1 MIFNYLF
8 VNLQNLNLSFLAILN
23 FTLLIINYIST
34 CFNNKMK
41 NRVLFFIALLLFL
54 VLVASSINQQRN
66 DFVPTKIIKSVSTST
81 GKIEALV
88 VLIEFADRDAFF
100 TRDEVDS
107 FFNQVGY
114 TKYHDNGSI
123 HDYWAAVSQGRVNVH
138 TNVSAA
144 YYRAPKPFAYYD
156 TDGGS
161 GHCDELLDSALN
173 WLDKRG
179 FDFSTL
185 TVDINKNIKGLSF
198 QFVGNS
204 GANGL
209 WGHSSSHGRT
219 FDGVNTA
226 SYEIS
231 ELGTTEMHPG
241 GICHEQGHML
251 FGWPDTY
258 DTDSSN
264 GGSNGC
270 GKYDLMAGGNSD
282 NSGAPSG
289 NPMPPNP
296 YFRFLAGWNDMILLN
311 GFPNDTILKVIA
323 NSWNTYV
330 YRNPYRAGEM
340 YIMEA
345 RKKPFRN
352 VDMPG
357 EGILI
362 WHIDSVI
369 PNNANQQ
376 HTELQHYK
384 VAVVQADKL
393 YQLETG
399 VNTGDSFDYYK
410 AGSTSSLTYPFS
422 CWWNT
427 ACSGFQFRNAGAV
440 SDTMLVTFGST
451 SATDV
456 GITSIRSSG
465 GNVSPLGL
473 KYYTQNT
480 SQSYQAT
487 PLKGFEVTDCLVDGV
502 SQGALSNYTFT
513 GLSAP
518 HTISFTFTDKAV
530 ILKDILN
537 VIDYSYYEGAWN
549 SMPDFS
555 KLTAIKTGTISTL
568 SLAIPGRTDD
578 FFGIRFSGYIKA
590 PADGEY
596 KFYMTA
602 DDGARFLIDGV
613 QIVANQCQPETTG
626 TILLRAG
633 YHSFSLDFFEI
644 QVTESVSLK
653 WSSTGFTK
661 RIVTGLVKGT
671 IDANTGVADI
681 STNNESKMNTTS
693 GEFIF
698 NCPGESTINV
708 EVYNMNG
715 MLIEK
720 QTLYLIDGLAK
731 MSNTNLTTGL
741 YCIRVNAGNNTIIRQ
756 KTIINR

>member
-1 MIFNYLF
+1 
-8 VNLQNLNLSFLAILN
+8 
-23 FTLLIINYIST
+23 
-34 CFNNKMK
+34 MK
-41 NRVLFFIALLLFL
+41 NRSVFLISFLLLS
-54 VLVASSINQQRN
+54 VLGARSSNQQEN
-66 DFVPTKIIKSVSTST
+66 DFAPSKILKSVSTTT
-81 GKIEALV
+81 GKIESLV
-88 VLIEFADRDAFF
+88 VLIEFADRDAYF

-107 FFNQVGY
+107 FFNQIGY
-114 TKYHDNGSI
+114 NKYRNNGSV
-123 HDYWAAVSQGRVNVH
+123 HDYWAAVSQGRVNIH
-138 TNVSAA
+138 TNVSPA

-173 WLDKRG
+173 WLDKSG

-185 TVDINKNIKGLSF
+185 TVDANKNIKGLSF

-209 WGHSSSHGRT
+209 WGHTSSHSRT
-219 FDGVNTA
+219 FDGVNTS
-226 SYEIS
+226 SYQIS
-231 ELGTTEMHPG
+231 ELGTSEMHLG
-241 GICHEQGHML
+241 GICHEQGHMF

-258 DTDSSN
+258 DIDGSN

-270 GKYDLMAGGNSD
+270 GKFDLMAGGNSD
-282 NSGAPSG
+282 SSGAPSS

-296 YFRFLAGWNDMILLN
+296 YFRYLAGWNDMILLN

-330 YRNPYRAGEM
+330 YRNPDRAGEM

-357 EGILI
+357 EGMLI
-362 WHIDSVI
+362 WHVDSVI

-376 HTELQHYK
+376 RTEQLHYK
-384 VAVVQADKL
+384 VSVVQADKL
-393 YQLETG
+393 YQLENG
-399 VNTGDSFDYYK
+399 SNSGDAFDYYK
-410 AGSTSSLTYPFS
+410 AGGTNSLTYPFS

-427 ACSGFQFRNAGAV
+427 AYSGLQFRNIGAV
-440 SDTMLVTFGST
+440 KDTMSVTYGST
-451 SATDV
+451 NATDV

-473 KYYTQNT
+473 KYYTLNS
-480 SQSYQAT
+480 SQSFLAI
-487 PLKGFEVTDCLVDGV
+487 PLKGFEVADCVVDGV
-502 SQGALSNYTFT
+502 SQGAVTKYTFT
-513 GLSAP
+513 GITAP

-530 ILKDILN
+530 ALKDILN
-537 VIDYSYYEGAWN
+537 VIDYSYYEGSW
-549 SMPDFS
+549 SSVPDFS
-555 KLTAIKTGTISTL
+555 KLTPVKTGTISTL
-568 SLAIPGRTDD
+568 SLAIPGRIDD
-578 FFGIRFSGYIKA
+578 YFGVHYNGYIKA

-633 YHSFSLDFFEI
+633 YHPFSIDFFEI
-644 QVTESVSLK
+644 QVTESITLK
-653 WSSTGFTK
+653 WSSAGFSK
-661 RIVTGLVKGT
+661 RNVTGLVNGT
-671 IDANTGVADI
+671 IDTNTGVADV
-681 STNNESKMNTTS
+681 STNGGAKMMVTS
-693 GEFIF
+693 TEFKF
-698 NCPGESTINV
+698 NCPGESTITV
-708 EVYNMNG
+708 EVYNLSG
-715 MLIEK
+715 IRIDK
-720 QTLYLIDGLAK
+720 QTLSITNGFAG
-731 MSNTNLTTGL
+731 MPNTNLKNGL
-741 YCIRVNAGNNTIIRQ
+741 YCIRVNAGNKTIIRQ

>member
-1 MIFNYLF
+1 MK
-8 VNLQNLNLSFLAILN
+8 SR
-23 FTLLIINYIST
+23 IS
-34 CFNNKMK
+34 
-41 NRVLFFIALLLFL
+41 FFISFLLLF
-54 VLVASSINQQRN
+54 VLVANSSNQQKK
-66 DFVPTKIIKSVSTST
+66 DFIPSKILTSASTTT
-81 GKIEALV
+81 GKIESLV

-107 FFNQVGY
+107 FFNQAGY
-114 TKYHDNGSI
+114 NKYHNNGSI
-123 HDYWAAVSQGRVNVH
+123 HDYWAAVSQGRVNIH

-161 GHCDELLDSALN
+161 GHCDELIDSALN

-185 TVDINKNIKGLSF
+185 TVDANKNIKGLSF

-209 WGHSSSHGRT
+209 WGHTSGHART

-231 ELGTTEMHPG
+231 ELGTSEMHLG

-251 FGWPDTY
+251 FGWVDTY
-258 DTDSSN
+258 DIDGSN

-270 GKYDLMAGGNSD
+270 GKFDLMAGGNSD
-282 NSGAPSG
+282 SSGAPSA

-296 YFRFLAGWNDMILLN
+296 YFRYLAGWNDMILLN

-330 YRNPYRAGEM
+330 YRNPDRAGEM

-357 EGILI
+357 DGVLI

-369 PNNANQQ
+369 PTNANQQ
-376 HTELQHYK
+376 RTELQHYK
-384 VAVVQADKL
+384 VSVIQADKL
-393 YQLETG
+393 YQLESG
-399 VNTGDSFDYYK
+399 VNSGDALDYYK
-410 AGSTSSLTYPFS
+410 AGGTNSLTYPFT

-427 ACSGFQFRNAGAV
+427 AYSGFQFRNVGAV
-440 SDTMLVTFGST
+440 GDTMSVTYGST

-465 GNVSPLGL
+465 GTVSPFGL
-473 KYYTQNT
+473 KYYTQNA
-480 SQSYQAT
+480 SPSFLAT
-487 PLKGFEVTDCLVDGV
+487 PLKGFEVADCLVDGV
-502 SQGALSNYTFT
+502 SQGAVSKYTFT
-513 GLSAP
+513 GITVP
-518 HTISFTFTDKAV
+518 HTINFTFTDKAV
-530 ILKDILN
+530 ALKEIQN
-537 VIDYSYYEGAWN
+537 VIDYSYYEGTW
-549 SMPDFS
+549 STVPDFS
-555 KLTAIKTGTISTL
+555 KLTALKTGTISSL
-568 SLAIPGRTDD
+568 SLAIPGRIDD
-578 FFGIRFSGYIKA
+578 NFGIHYSGYINA

-626 TILLRAG
+626 TILLRTG
-633 YHSFSLDFFEI
+633 YHPFTLDYFQI
-644 QVTESVSLK
+644 QVAVSITLR
-653 WSSTGFTK
+653 WSSAGFTK
-661 RIVTGLVKGT
+661 RNVTGLVKGT
-671 IDANTGVADI
+671 IDTNTGVADI
-681 STNNESKMNTTS
+681 STNDGAKMNTTS
-693 GEFIF
+693 TEFKF
-698 NCPGESTINV
+698 SCPGESTIEV
-708 EVYNMNG
+708 EVYNLNG
-715 MLIEK
+715 MLIDK
-720 QTLYLIDGLAK
+720 QTLSITNGLAG
-731 MSNTNLTTGL
+731 MSNTNLKTGL
-741 YCIRVNAGNNTIIRQ
+741 YCIRVNARN
-756 KTIINR
+756 KTIIQQKAIINR

>member
-1 MIFNYLF
+1 MR
-8 VNLQNLNLSFLAILN
+8 
-23 FTLLIINYIST
+23 
-34 CFNNKMK
+34 
-41 NRVLFFIALLLFL
+41 NRLLFFIPFLLLLFTN
-54 VLVASSINQQRN
+54 ASSINQQKN
-66 DFVPTKIIKSVSTST
+66 DFIPSKILKSVSTTT

-100 TRDEVDS
+100 TRDGVDS

-114 TKYHDNGSI
+114 KKYHDNGSI

-138 TNVSAA
+138 TSVSAT
-144 YYRAPKPFAYYD
+144 YYKAPKPFAYYD

-173 WLDKRG
+173 WLDKKG

-185 TVDINKNIKGLSF
+185 TVDANKNIKALSF

-209 WGHSSSHGRT
+209 WGHSSGHGRT
-219 FDGVNTA
+219 FDGVNTS
-226 SYEIS
+226 SYQIS
-231 ELGTTEMHPG
+231 ELGTTEMHLG

-251 FGWPDTY
+251 FGWPDSY
-258 DTDSSN
+258 DIDGSN

-270 GKYDLMAGGNSD
+270 GKFDLMASGNSD
-282 NSGAPSG
+282 NTGAPSG

-296 YFRFLAGWNDMILLN
+296 YFRYLAGWNDMILLN
-311 GFPNDTILKVIA
+311 NLPNNTVLKVIA

-330 YRNPYRAGEM
+330 YRNPDRAGEM

-357 EGILI
+357 EGVLI

-376 HTELQHYK
+376 RTEQQHYK
-384 VAVVQADKL
+384 ISVVQADKL
-393 YQLETG
+393 YQLENG
-399 VNTGDSFDYYK
+399 VNNGDTFDYFK
-410 AGSTSSLTYPFS
+410 AGSTNSLTYPFS

-427 ACSGFQFRNAGAV
+427 ASSGLQFRNIGAV
-440 SDTMLVTFGST
+440 SDTISVTYGST

-473 KYYTQNT
+473 RYYPLNT
-480 SQSYQAT
+480 SQVFLAT
-487 PLKGFEVTDCLVDGV
+487 PVKGFEVSDCIVDGV
-502 SQGALSNYTFT
+502 SQGAVSKYIFT
-513 GLSAP
+513 EITTP
-518 HTISFTFTDKAV
+518 HIISFTFIHKSVA
-530 ILKDILN
+530 LKDILN
-537 VIDYSYYEGAWN
+537 VIDYSYYEGTW
-549 SMPDFS
+549 SSVPDFS
-555 KLTAIKTGTISTL
+555 KLTAVKTGTMSSL
-568 SLAIPGRTDD
+568 SLAIPGRINDN
-578 FFGIRFSGYIKA
+578 FGIHYSGYIKV

-596 KFYMTA
+596 NFYMTA

-613 QIVANQCQPETTG
+613 QVVANQCQSETSG
-626 TILLRAG
+626 SILLRTG
-633 YHSFSLDFFEI
+633 YHPFTLDFFEI
-644 QVTESVSLK
+644 QVTESLSLK

-661 RIVTGLVKGT
+661 RNVSGLVKGT
-671 IDANTGVADI
+671 IDTNTGVADI
-681 STNNESKMNTTS
+681 LNNNGATLVVTS
-693 GEFIF
+693 SEFKI
-698 NCPGESTINV
+698 NSPGETAITV
-708 EVYNMNG
+708 EVYNLTG

-720 QTLYLIDGLAK
+720 QALTTTNGLAN
-731 MSNTNLTTGL
+731 MSNINLKTGL
-741 YCIRVNAGNNTIIRQ
+741 YFIRVNAGNKTIIRQ
-756 KTIINR
+756 KSIISRN